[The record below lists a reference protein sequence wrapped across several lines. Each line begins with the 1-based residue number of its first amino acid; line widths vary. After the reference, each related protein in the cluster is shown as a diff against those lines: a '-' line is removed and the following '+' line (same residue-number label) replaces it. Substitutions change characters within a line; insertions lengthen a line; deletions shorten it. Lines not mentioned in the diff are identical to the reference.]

1 MKHISEIIKRM
12 REMIECHDC
21 KIPLDSDKA
30 YFDPIKVDKWVR
42 CLDCHKSIREAI
54 EVTMAESK

>member
-1 MKHISEIIKRM
+1 MTT
-12 REMIECHDC
+12 IECHDC

-42 CLDCHKSIREAI
+42 CLDCYKSILSGQRGETN
-54 EVTMAESK
+54 ETH